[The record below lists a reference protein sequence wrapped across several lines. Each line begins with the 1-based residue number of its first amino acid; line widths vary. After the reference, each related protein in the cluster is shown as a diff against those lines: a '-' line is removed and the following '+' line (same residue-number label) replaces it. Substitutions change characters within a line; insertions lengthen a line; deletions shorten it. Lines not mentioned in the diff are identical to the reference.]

1 MKKKLLFIVLAA
13 AVILSVISC
22 GNKEKSAGAETSS
35 AVAEQTQAAVN
46 ASDNKSNARNVSAQS
61 QSNFLDVYVTSVRID
76 ADGKSIGRWRV
87 AKVEYAKVS
96 LGEDSAKKYP
106 RLAKILE
113 DEGKKTDAESAGEL
127 KRLVDNYFEMAS
139 SIDEWD
145 DGGDD
150 FPPYEST
157 SKFNVLRADKNVLSI
172 LEEYISYEGGAHP
185 YYATGGLS
193 YDVDS
198 GKKLL
203 LSDVVTDETAFTA
216 KLKEK
221 LLEKYSDVLLYDDL
235 DDYFADKSFS
245 DESDFRWSIDY
256 GGVTVYFNPYAL
268 ASFADGI
275 LTVRFSFAADGNLL
289 NKKYAEVPNDYV
301 MPLSTFY
308 STYADLYGNGEEEI
322 MLVGT
327 SAEDDMEM
335 FKWGLE
341 IRDGMSFSS
350 AFESFSNDSY
360 LVRKGGKFYAYMF
373 NAFHNDASVLD
384 IIDMASGKSLVK
396 NDGYLDVG
404 MYKVYGYEEGGPSW
418 NTSSAF
424 VNPDSFVLSS
434 WLEVLSTY
442 YGVKNYYVASDGK
455 LASGDEFFRVE
466 QMSFLILPV
475 RDLPCK
481 IVDKD
486 GNVLKE
492 NAVIPKDTPLRIVR
506 TNCETIVDFQADAFN
521 VIEPEPD
528 DYPSWRTDDPLD
540 LSRGTFYR
548 IEYEINNSYSDTF
561 DGERVVDLFRGMM
574 FAG

>member
-1 MKKKLLFIVLAA
+1 MKKKSLFIVLTAIVA
-13 AVILSVISC
+13 LSVIGC

-35 AVAEQTQAAVN
+35 AVAGQTQE
-46 ASDNKSNARNVSAQS
+46 SGDKSNARNVSAQS

-76 ADGKSIGRWRV
+76 ADGKSIGKYRV
-87 AKVEYAKVS
+87 AKVEYAKIA
-96 LGEDSAKKYP
+96 LGDETAKKYP
-106 RLAKILE
+106 RLAKTLE
-113 DEGKKTDAESAGEL
+113 AEGKKADAESAGEL
-127 KRLVDNYFEMAS
+127 KRLADNYFEMAS

-145 DGGDD
+145 DVSDD
-150 FPPYEST
+150 FSPYEST
-157 SKFNVLRADKNVLSI
+157 SKFHVLRADKNVLSI
-172 LEEYISYEGGAHP
+172 LEDYISYEGGAHP

-203 LSDVVTDETAFTA
+203 LSDVVTDEAAFTT

-221 LLEKYSDVLLYDDL
+221 LVEKYSDTLLYDDM

-308 STYADLYGNGEEEI
+308 STYADLNGGGEEEI

-373 NAFHNDASVLD
+373 NAFHNDATVLD

-404 MYKVYGYEEGGPSW
+404 MYKVYDHGI
-418 NTSSAF
+418 TSSAF

-455 LASGDEFFRVE
+455 LASDDDFFRVE
-466 QMSFLILPV
+466 RMSFLILPV

-492 NAVIPKDTPLRIVR
+492 NAVLPKDTPLRIVR
-506 TNCETIVDFQADAFN
+506 TNCKTIVDFQADAFN
-521 VIEPEPD
+521 VIEPGPD

-548 IEYEINNSYSDTF
+548 IEYEINNSYSDIY